1 MVDTLFRKAR
11 VVDGSGNPWYT
22 ADVAIAEGKIAA
34 IGRRLPRRAD
44 RVIDASGLVVA
55 PGFIDLHTHSDRTI
69 LRHHKA
75 SSSLLAG
82 VTTEA
87 VGNCGGAVYGFSD
100 RYVESLQRRL
110 DDIEVDWSDVTGY
123 RDKLCS
129 LGIGIN
135 VAPFVGH
142 GTLRTSI
149 MGSEGQ
155 GGEKIV
161 PNTAELEGM
170 TALLET
176 AMRQGAFGLTTGL
189 WYPPGR
195 NAVTDE
201 IVALCRVVAKHG
213 GCYMSHIRGEADV
226 LIESVRE
233 FIAICEATPIRGTIS
248 HHKAMGPQN
257 WGKPSE
263 TIRLLEQARRRGVE
277 VMCDQ
282 YPWNYSSAANL
293 GRWFISG
300 MGRNPGIEGHYT
312 PSKMDLET
320 FLTDLRNPA
329 LWARMKREAQE
340 RYDVDVAANE
350 ARRRAMERY
359 HVVPSEVVNPRS
371 FEYITYS
378 RTHPELVGKRFF
390 EVADALGFDDFWDAI
405 RTVLLDDGGHTY
417 TGGGGMCDD
426 DLVTILRCPFCAVST
441 DGSTR
446 DTPSTSLRP
455 AHPRNYGS
463 YAKVLQRYVREDR
476 VLTLEDAVRKMTSL
490 PATFL
495 GLQCRGFLYP
505 GNWADLTVFDPATI
519 ANTATFTQPDR
530 SPLGIHYVLVNG
542 VTAAE
547 NGVRTDALAGQVL
560 LHEPSSRA
568 RDPSSMSSR
577 AP

>member
-1 MVDTLFRKAR
+1 MDDILFRNAR
-11 VVDGSGNPWYT
+11 VVDGSGNPWRT

-34 IGRRLPRRAD
+34 VDRHVPRRAD

-55 PGFIDLHTHSDRTI
+55 PGFIDLHTHSDEAI
-69 LRHHKA
+69 LRHNKA
-75 SSSLLAG
+75 SSSILAG

-87 VGNCGGAVYGFSD
+87 VGNCGGAVYGFSAS
-100 RYVESLQRRL
+100 YVASLQRRL
-110 DDIEVDWSDVTGY
+110 GDIVVDWSDVAGY
-123 RDKLCS
+123 RDKLCR

-135 VAPFVGH
+135 VVPFVGH
-142 GTLRTSI
+142 GTLRTSV
-149 MGSEGQ
+149 MGPEGR
-155 GGEKIV
+155 GGERIV
-161 PNTAELEGM
+161 PRSAELEGM

-176 AMRQGAFGLTTGL
+176 ALGQGAFGMTTGL

-201 IVALCRVVAKHG
+201 ILALCRVVAQHG

-233 FIAICEATPIRGTIS
+233 FIEICEQAPIRGSIS

-312 PSKMDLET
+312 PSTMDLAT
-320 FLTDLRNPA
+320 FLRDLRDPVQ
-329 LWARMKREAQE
+329 WARMKREAQT
-340 RYDVDVAANE
+340 RYDVDAAANE
-350 ARRRAMERY
+350 ERRRAMERY
-359 HVVPSEVVNPRS
+359 HVTPSEVVNPRS

-378 RTHPELVGKRFF
+378 KTHPELVGKRFF
-390 EVADALGFDDFWDAI
+390 EVADAFGLEDYWDAI
-405 RTVLLDDGGHTY
+405 RQVLLDDDGHTY
-417 TGGGGMCDD
+417 TGGGGMGDD

-446 DTPSTSLRP
+446 DTPSTPLRP

-463 YAKVLQRYVREDR
+463 FAKVLQRYVRDDH

-495 GLQCRGFLYP
+495 GLPRRGLLYP
-505 GNWADLTVFDPATI
+505 GNWADLTVFDPATV
-519 ANTATFTQPDR
+519 ANTATFAQPDQY
-530 SPLGIHYVLVNG
+530 PTGIQYVLVNG
-542 VTAAE
+542 EIAAE
-547 NGVRTDALAGQVL
+547 NGKRTDALAGQVL
-560 LHEPSSRA
+560 LHTPSSG
-568 RDPSSMSSR
+568 
-577 AP
+577 